1 MASSIP
7 SQIRTIDPFAAY
19 NTNPANRLSRMVS
32 HGEEGLLTPN
42 SLQVT
47 IDTTSPTTTV
57 VVSTGLIIKDDVLI
71 QITEDHEVDFTD
83 GNQYY
88 TPIGTE
94 PNVGGYYYIVL
105 DYSFINLRTPN
116 QASIRILKP
125 SERSLLTTSSNLI
138 LLKVVRLSTSYPYP
152 ILSVHNNDPCG
163 N

>member
-138 LLKVVRLSTSYPYP
+138 LLKVVRLSTSYP
-152 ILSVHNNDPCG
+152 
-163 N
+163 